1 LVDAKTVEA
10 FPMYF
15 FDVNGDGFATPLDV
29 LLGFNFLNR
38 DQATEGESVGAL
50 DNPAQT
56 PLMADR
62 ERVAKESEKG
72 APFAWLPTSPQQP
85 TAARQLDG
93 NSNISIR
100 DAVQRAEN
108 EYPSAWPSPAATDL
122 RDRLFRDAV
131 VDELWE
137 LTPRDDVFN
146 ELVEALH
153 DRVLAT
159 NRPHLRLGQPSR

>member
-1 LVDAKTVEA
+1 M
-10 FPMYF
+10 FF

-38 DQATEGESVGAL
+38 GQATEGELVGGL
-50 DNPAQT
+50 DNPAPT
-56 PLMADR
+56 PQMAGS
-62 ERVAKESEKG
+62 ERLAHELEKDT
-72 APFAWLPTSPQQP
+72 PFAWLPTSPQQP
-85 TAARQLDG
+85 TAARQVDD
-93 NSNISIR
+93 NSDISIR

-108 EYPSAWPSPAATDL
+108 VYPGAWPSSEATDL